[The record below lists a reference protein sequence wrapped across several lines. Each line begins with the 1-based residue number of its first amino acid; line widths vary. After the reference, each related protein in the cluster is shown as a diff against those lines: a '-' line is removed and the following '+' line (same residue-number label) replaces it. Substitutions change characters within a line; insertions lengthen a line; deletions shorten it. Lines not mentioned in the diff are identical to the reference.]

1 MTPYERVT
9 SDMEKAEVA
18 RIKAVIEYNI
28 KIGVLKEPEDHNEI
42 CTPDSVNIICDMG
55 VENEVMI

>member
-18 RIKAVIEYNI
+18 RIKAIIEYNI
-28 KIGVLKEPEDHNEI
+28 KIGILKEPEDKNEI
-42 CTPDSVNIICDMG
+42 CTPDSIDSFCGMG
-55 VENEVMI
+55 VED